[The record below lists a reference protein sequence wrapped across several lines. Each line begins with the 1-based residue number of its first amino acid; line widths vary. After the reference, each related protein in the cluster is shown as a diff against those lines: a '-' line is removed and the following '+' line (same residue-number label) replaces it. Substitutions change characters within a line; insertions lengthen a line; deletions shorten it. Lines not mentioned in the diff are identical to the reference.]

1 MRSAGTLSR
10 SPMQST
16 WELHWLA
23 RVRSSLGVPT
33 REANLLRSPPQGVI
47 APCTCSLGVE
57 ASVGLGIEPVPSL
70 PQRTVLPLTGWS
82 DSTVVMLP
90 RVRVQPFKLI
100 RIDGAHHPRREQAL
114 EQAANPARAIPGRRD
129 PYQRRAV
136 LLGNRRRR
144 DHAQT
149 GVALSQDLAWLR
161 LIDPHPVLTGPPSR

>member
-57 ASVGLGIEPVPSL
+57 PSVGLGIEPVPSL
-70 PQRTVLPLTGWS
+70 PQRTDLPLTGSS
-82 DSTVVMLP
+82 DSTVGMLP
-90 RVRVQPFKLI
+90 RGPVQPVKPL
-100 RIDGAHHPRREQAL
+100 RIDASHHPRRDKSLPQR
-114 EQAANPARAIPGRRD
+114 ANPARARP
-129 PYQRRAV
+129 
-136 LLGNRRRR
+136 
-144 DHAQT
+144 
-149 GVALSQDLAWLR
+149 
-161 LIDPHPVLTGPPSR
+161 